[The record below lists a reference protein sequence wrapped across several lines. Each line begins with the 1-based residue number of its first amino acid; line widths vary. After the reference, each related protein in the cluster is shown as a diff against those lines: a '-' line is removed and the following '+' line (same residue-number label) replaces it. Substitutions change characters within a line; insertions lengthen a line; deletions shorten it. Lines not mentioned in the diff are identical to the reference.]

1 MNASISRF
9 YEVVAE
15 QALAEYKV
23 NRTEFLARYG
33 YLFRALRIPNRR
45 LEFG

>member
-1 MNASISRF
+1 
-9 YEVVAE
+9 VAE

-33 YLFRALRIPNRR
+33 YLFRAPEASRR
-45 LEFG
+45 SGRSSGG